1 MELTLVEAIKLPY
14 EDHKIKLDPAQ
25 LARVERG
32 ESDCAVEKFRALCD
46 IYAVDPKWVL
56 DLKE

>member
-1 MELTLVEAIKLPY
+1 MELTLVEATKLLY

-25 LARVERG
+25 LARIERG
-32 ESDCAVEKFRALCD
+32 ENDCAVEKFRALCD
-46 IYAVDPKWVL
+46 IYAVSSDWVL

>member
-1 MELTLVEAIKLPY
+1 MELTLAGAIKLLY
-14 EDHKIKLDPAQ
+14 ETHKIKLDPAQ

-46 IYAVDPKWVL
+46 IYGADPKQIL
-56 DLKE
+56 DLKD